1 MNTQTTIRSAGSLQD
16 ALYALA
22 LAKPVTDA
30 AVLDDLVCRYPK
42 YATQL
47 TDMAVELA
55 LEALADRDEEPM
67 LEDVSR
73 TSAAVGRAMSRF
85 QNRLYAV
92 TKSRQPANANL
103 TSENTNPFSSLARTE
118 LRGLGGRLGGNTVF
132 AMKLRDRVIDLDT
145 MTEGFRRHVA
155 DTMHAPLDVVIAH
168 FAGRSEMTAH
178 AHYKAEQKPEI
189 GRKQSFEDAVR
200 SSGLTPEQQAFLLS
214 L

>member
-1 MNTQTTIRSAGSLQD
+1 VDGQIAG
-16 ALYALA
+16 
-22 LAKPVTDA
+22 
-30 AVLDDLVCRYPK
+30 AVELRED
-42 YATQL
+42 

-55 LEALADRDEEPM
+55 LEALADRGEEPAP
-67 LEDVSR
+67 EEVSV

-92 TKSRQPANANL
+92 TKPRQPAN
-103 TSENTNPFSSLARTE
+103 TNTAPDSPNPFSSLGRTE
-118 LRGLGGRLGGNTVF
+118 LRSLGGRLGGNTVF
-132 AMKLRDRVIDLDT
+132 AMKLRDRVIDPDT

-155 DTMHAPLDVVIAH
+155 DEMRAPLDVVVAH
-168 FAGRSEMTAH
+168 FAGRSQIAAH

-189 GRKQSFEDAVR
+189 GRKQSFEEAVR

>member
-1 MNTQTTIRSAGSLQD
+1 MNTQTIRSEGSLQD

-22 LAKPVTDA
+22 LAKPVPDA
-30 AVLDDLVCRYPK
+30 AVLDDLVRRYPN
-42 YATQL
+42 YATLL

-55 LEALADRDEEPM
+55 LEALADRGEEPM
-67 LEDVSR
+67 LEDASG

-92 TKSRQPANANL
+92 TKSRRPSNAN
-103 TSENTNPFSSLARTE
+103 TAPENRNPFSSLGRAE
-118 LRGLGGRLGGNTVF
+118 LRGLGSRLGGNTVF

-145 MTEGFRRHVA
+145 MTEGFRRYVA
-155 DTMHAPLDVVIAH
+155 DTTHAPLDVVIAH
-168 FAGRSEMTAH
+168 FAGRSEMAVHT
-178 AHYKAEQKPEI
+178 HYKAEQKPEI
-189 GRKQSFEDAVR
+189 GRKQSFEEAIR

>member
-1 MNTQTTIRSAGSLQD
+1 MNPQTTTRNAGSLQD

-22 LAKPVTDA
+22 LARPVPDA
-30 AVLDDLVCRYPK
+30 AVLDELVRRYPR
-42 YATQL
+42 YAEQL
-47 TDMAVELA
+47 TDMAVALA
-55 LEALADRDEEPM
+55 LEALADRDEEPVP
-67 LEDVSR
+67 EEVSG

-92 TKSRQPANANL
+92 TKSRQPAN
-103 TSENTNPFSSLARTE
+103 TNTAPESPNPFASLERAE
-118 LRGLGGRLGGNTVF
+118 LRGLGSRLGGNTIF

-155 DTMHAPLDVVIAH
+155 DTMRAPLDVVVAH
-168 FAGRSEMTAH
+168 FAGRSELAAH
-178 AHYKAEQKPEI
+178 AHYKAEQKPET
-189 GRKQSFEDAVR
+189 GRKQTFEEAVR

>member
-1 MNTQTTIRSAGSLQD
+1 MNTETVRRAGSLQD

-22 LAKPVTDA
+22 LAKPVPDA
-30 AVLDDLVCRYPK
+30 AVLDDLVRRYPH
-42 YATQL
+42 YAVQL

-55 LEALADRDEEPM
+55 LEVLADRDEEP
-67 LEDVSR
+67 LPEEVSG

-92 TKSRQPANANL
+92 TKSRRPANANTAPESPNL
-103 TSENTNPFSSLARTE
+103 FSSLDRAE
-118 LRGLGGRLGGNTVF
+118 LRGLGSRLGGNTVF
-132 AMKLRDRVIDLDT
+132 AMKLRDRVIDPNT

-155 DTMHAPLDVVIAH
+155 ETMQAPLDVVIAH
-168 FAGRSEMTAH
+168 FAGRSEMAAH
-178 AHYKAEQKPEI
+178 AHYKAEQKPETR
-189 GRKQSFEDAVR
+189 RKQSFEEAVR